1 MDWNHENEAVAVS
14 ASSDGTVC
22 IWDISNASKLDS
34 IVRPVSKAE
43 FGAGGIYDIK
53 WHKKHSNI
61 FASTSTTGDLYL
73 YTALT
78 SDQTQD

>member
-14 ASSDGTVC
+14 ASIDGTVC

-43 FGAGGIYDIK
+43 FGSGGIYDIK
-53 WHKKHSNI
+53 WHKKHTNI

-73 YTALT
+73 
-78 SDQTQD
+78 